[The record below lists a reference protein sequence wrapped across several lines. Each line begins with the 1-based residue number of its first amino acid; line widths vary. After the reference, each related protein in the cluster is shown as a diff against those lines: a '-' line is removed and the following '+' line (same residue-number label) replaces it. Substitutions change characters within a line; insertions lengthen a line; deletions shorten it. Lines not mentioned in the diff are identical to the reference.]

1 MNLRFWQRA
10 KQEKE
15 LDDEIQSHL
24 RMAAQERIEA
34 GHNPRDAE
42 AEARR
47 ELGNEG
53 LIKDTT
59 REVWGLGWIERLVQD
74 LRYGFRVLW
83 KSPVYALVA
92 LFTLALGIGANT
104 AIFSVVYGVLLRSL
118 PFKDP
123 SRLVVLNETT
133 PKVGPV
139 SVSYPNFLDWRAQS
153 HAFLEM
159 AAVHGLDFNLGGIKE
174 PENLD
179 GLAVSSNFLST
190 LGVQPVFG
198 RDFDPSEENAGT

>member
-24 RMAAQERIEA
+24 RMAAQERLEA
-34 GHNPRDAE
+34 GRNPTDAE

-53 LIKDTT
+53 LIKDAT

-83 KSPVYALVA
+83 KSPVYALVSV
-92 LFTLALGIGANT
+92 FTLALGIGAST

-118 PFKDP
+118 PFQKP
-123 SRLVVLNETT
+123 EQIVRLWE
-133 PKVGPV
+133 VGPKGNRM
-139 SVSYPNFLDWRAQS
+139 SFADPNFVDMHAQARS
-153 HAFLEM
+153 FQGM
-159 AAVHGLDFNLGGIKE
+159 AQLYW
-174 PENLD
+174 
-179 GLAVSSNFLST
+179 
-190 LGVQPVFG
+190 
-198 RDFDPSEENAGT
+198 